1 MFWFSEASSPC
12 NLIMIPAILA
22 TILFCLSAVTA
33 NRATRLI
40 GSVEANFWRLVL
52 SVACLAIW
60 AHGFG
65 QGLRGTAFG
74 VFFLSGVI
82 GFGIGDVALY
92 LAYPRLGSRLTLLLV
107 HCLAAPVAAVGEWL
121 ILGTV
126 LTGPEML
133 AGGCILLGVG
143 IALAPGENPHISSRD
158 LVVGGFFGVLG
169 AAGQGLGAVLS
180 RVGYG
185 MNATDGIVVDGMSVA
200 YQRILGGLLIGFV
213 SYSWVRARTIPKRSK
228 GPDGLSGAW
237 AWIGMPSGNVWR
249 WIVGTAMAGP
259 VIGVTCFQ
267 WALEGAKS
275 GVVLP
280 IVATA
285 PLVVMPLSLWMEGD
299 RPGIRAVLGGVLAVI
314 GVIGLS
320 VVL

>member
-1 MFWFSEASSPC
+1 
-12 NLIMIPAILA
+12 MIPAVLA
-22 TILFCLSAVTA
+22 TILFCFSAVTA
-33 NRATRLI
+33 NRATRLV

-52 SVACLAIW
+52 AVVCLAIW

-65 QGLRGTAFG
+65 QGLAGTAFG
-74 VFFLSGVI
+74 VFFISGVI
-82 GFGIGDVALY
+82 GFGVGDVALY

-107 HCLAAPVAAVGEWL
+107 HCLAAPLAAVGEWL

-133 AGGCILLGVG
+133 ASGCILLGVG
-143 IALAPGENPHISSRD
+143 IALAPGENPHIASRD
-158 LVVGGFFGVLG
+158 LVIGGFCGLLG
-169 AAGQGLGAVLS
+169 AAGQGVGAVMS

-185 MNATDGIVVDGMSVA
+185 MNAADGVVVDGMSVA
-200 YQRILGGLLIGFV
+200 YQRILGGMLVGVL
-213 SYSWVRARTIPKRSK
+213 SYSWVRVRSIRK
-228 GPDGLSGAW
+228 LSGDRAGRSG
-237 AWIGMPSGNVWR
+237 ALTWIGFPSGTAWR

-259 VIGVTCFQ
+259 IIGVTCYQ
-267 WALEGAKS
+267 WALEETKS

-299 RPGIRAVLGGVLAVI
+299 RPGVRAVLGGLLAVV

-320 VVL
+320 VVV